1 MIGKSTLF
9 LIGWML
15 IPTPPSPVPDF
26 GLQFIAVLI
35 IGALAPKFLIR
46 PVNIFAEYLGLV
58 CKWFFG
64 KIPGIRVIVEKTDQA
79 IKKFESSVAKK
90 REFENRVAQF
100 LYNLIVKEDF
110 FQRIIF
116 GYFVTIVVG
125 STLVG
130 ISLFI

>member
-26 GLQFIAVLI
+26 GLQFIVVLVV
-35 IGALAPKFLIR
+35 GALAPKFLIK
-46 PVNIFAEYLGLV
+46 PVNIFVDYLGLF

-64 KIPGIRVIVEKTDQA
+64 MIPGIRIIVEKTDKA
-79 IKKFESSVAKK
+79 IKKFRNSVEKK
-90 REFENRVAQF
+90 RKFENKFVQF
-100 LYNLIVKEDF
+100 LYNLIIKKDF

-130 ISLFI
+130 MSLFI